1 VNLIHYATGVK
12 FFYRTKIATMAA
24 VFLLAT
30 IVLSSTPAPAIAA
43 VEQTETSETTYQVV
57 EGNSPYI
64 LVESTITQSNNKPPK
79 VESYSCTMYRQESYE
94 SYESYRSYDYLYSY
108 WVSGYWYWGYYYPGY
123 YQSVYGWRTHYEWVT
138 RYRTVSYL
146 DTCTRTTNYVVGSY
160 EGAIPLE
167 ASSVTA
173 TVNGRSASITKLKS
187 YETDGIKYRD
197 VRVNSA
203 NINYGQTR
211 TIQLSYKLVSGAV
224 RSSSVTRI
232 NAAYVGFCP
241 IGYGRTGGKVS
252 LYIPK
257 HFTLGRHSSKWSLT
271 TNLNHSIFTWEDNNN
286 MYSTLGCVSA
296 NDLSKS
302 NKITVTAPSGK
313 RVSVYAWPGDQL
325 WAEKVGQYLTDRLDT
340 LETFT
345 GLALT
350 AESSELKI
358 AESGFADLSGNFS
371 GTYDPATGL
380 IQLSE
385 QYDEETTIHELSHVW
400 FSDGMPRWLAE
411 GSAQWVSKRLLE
423 GSQSGPF
430 LPLQKSE
437 CVMFDPKK
445 VLPGKAV
452 SLDRFTASSIGTQ
465 TDSQV
470 LAAQYALSCG
480 TVALILD
487 TYSASERTAFL
498 TSILKVNSESP
509 WGSDVSDTSTVF
521 RRIADAAAIAY
532 ENPNVTN
539 VDAWLR
545 KINMGA
551 LVGIEADPVLND
563 ANRVNALKAFGNLAF
578 RLRGLGWSGL
588 DAPFSIRQ
596 QFADGDY
603 EVSSKIGE
611 ALGILPVSFPFYTPT
626 EIADSAFRE
635 QYRSG
640 YSPES
645 VVASIIESGSKLE
658 LVGRDWWSNHG
669 FVNAIGAF
677 LLGDPEVLR
686 DEALVAMRDGESRSL
701 ADASSAAARSAE
713 WSGFIGALILV
724 LAALALAWVAYR
736 RIRNEPIVPRQ
747 MRGISTSLVERTKKY
762 SSRSCDSIKRLKAHV
777 REFPQRLK
785 GKRY

>member
-1 VNLIHYATGVK
+1 
-12 FFYRTKIATMAA
+12 MAA

-30 IVLSSTPAPAIAA
+30 IVLSSTPAPANAA
-43 VEQTETSETTYQVV
+43 VEQTETSETTYEVI
-57 EGNSPYI
+57 EGKSPYI

-79 VESYSCTMYRQESYE
+79 VESYSCTQYRLESYE
-94 SYESYRSYDYLYSY
+94 SYESYQSYEYLYSY

-123 YQSVYGWRTHYEWVT
+123 YEDVYGWRTRYHYVT

-146 DTCTRTTNYVVGSY
+146 DTCTTTTNYVIGSY

-167 ASSVTA
+167 ATSITA
-173 TVNGRSASITKLKS
+173 TVNGRSASVTKLKS

-203 NINYGQTR
+203 NIKYGQTR
-211 TIQLSYKLVSGAV
+211 TIQLSYKLASGAV

-257 HFTLGRHSSKWSLT
+257 HFTLVSRPSQWALNTSS
-271 TNLNHSIFTWEDNNN
+271 NHSIFTWEDKNN

-296 NDLSKS
+296 SDLSKS

-313 RVSVYAWPGDQL
+313 RVSIYAWPGDQL
-325 WAEKVGQYLTDRLDT
+325 WAEKVSQYLADRLDT
-340 LETFT
+340 LEAFT
-345 GLALT
+345 GLPLT
-350 AESSELKI
+350 AENSELKI
-358 AESGFADLSGNFS
+358 VESGFADLGGNFS
-371 GTYDPATGL
+371 GMYDSETGL

-423 GSQSGPF
+423 GSQTGPF

-437 CVMFDPKK
+437 CVLFDPKK

-452 SLDRFTASSIGTQ
+452 SLDRFTASSIGTP

-487 TYSASERTAFL
+487 TYSAPERTAFL

-539 VDAWLR
+539 IDAWLR

-551 LVGIEADPVLND
+551 LVGIEADPELND
-563 ANRVNALKAFGNLAF
+563 ANRANAFKAFGNLAS

-596 QFADGDY
+596 LFADGDY
-603 EVSSKIGE
+603 DVSSKIGA

-645 VVASIIESGSKLE
+645 VVAAITESGSKLE

-669 FVNAIGAF
+669 FLNAIGAI
-677 LLGDPEVLR
+677 LLGNPEVLR
-686 DEALVAMRDGESRSL
+686 DEALAAMRDGESKPL
-701 ADASSAAARSAE
+701 VEASSAAARSAE
-713 WSGFIGALILV
+713 WSGFIGALMLV
-724 LAALALAWVAYR
+724 AAAVALAWVAYR

-747 MRGISTSLVERTKKY
+747 MRGFATALATRVKKH
-762 SSRSCDSIKRLKAHV
+762 SSRARDSIKRWKAHA
-777 REFPQRLK
+777 QKLLKRLK
-785 GKRY
+785 R

>member
-1 VNLIHYATGVK
+1 MKA
-12 FFYRTKIATMAA
+12 FYRTKIAIMAA

-30 IVLSSTPAPAIAA
+30 IVLSSTPAPANAA
-43 VEQTETSETTYQVV
+43 VEQTETSETTYEVI
-57 EGNSPYI
+57 EGKSPYI

-79 VESYSCTMYRQESYE
+79 VESYSCTQYRLESYE
-94 SYESYRSYDYLYSY
+94 SYESYQSYEYLYSY

-123 YQSVYGWRTHYEWVT
+123 YEDVYGWRTRYHYVT

-146 DTCTRTTNYVVGSY
+146 DTCTTTTNYVIGSY

-167 ASSVTA
+167 ATSITA
-173 TVNGRSASITKLKS
+173 TVNGRSASVTKLKS

-203 NINYGQTR
+203 NIKYGQTR
-211 TIQLSYKLVSGAV
+211 TIQLSYKLASGAV

-257 HFTLGRHSSKWSLT
+257 HFTLVSRPSQWALNTSS
-271 TNLNHSIFTWEDNNN
+271 NHSIFTWEDKNN

-296 NDLSKS
+296 SDLSKS

-313 RVSVYAWPGDQL
+313 RVSIHAWPGDQL
-325 WAEKVGQYLTDRLDT
+325 WAEKVSQYLTDRLDT
-340 LETFT
+340 LEAFT
-345 GLALT
+345 GLPLT
-350 AESSELKI
+350 AENSELKI
-358 AESGFADLSGNFS
+358 VESGFADLGGNFS
-371 GTYDPATGL
+371 GMYDSETGL

-423 GSQSGPF
+423 GSQTGPF

-437 CVMFDPKK
+437 CVLFDPKK

-452 SLDRFTASSIGTQ
+452 SLDRFTASSIGTP

-487 TYSASERTAFL
+487 TYSAPERTAFL

-532 ENPNVTN
+532 ENPSVTN
-539 VDAWLR
+539 IDAWLR

-551 LVGIEADPVLND
+551 LVGIEADPELND
-563 ANRVNALKAFGNLAF
+563 ANRANAFKAFGNLAS

-603 EVSSKIGE
+603 DVSSKIGA

-645 VVASIIESGSKLE
+645 VVATITESGSKLE

-669 FVNAIGAF
+669 FLNAIGAI
-677 LLGDPEVLR
+677 LLGNPEVLR
-686 DEALVAMRDGESRSL
+686 DEALAAMRDGESKPL
-701 ADASSAAARSAE
+701 VEASSAAARSAE
-713 WSGFIGALILV
+713 WSGFIGALMLV
-724 LAALALAWVAYR
+724 AAAVALAWVAYR

-747 MRGISTSLVERTKKY
+747 MRGFATALATRVKKH
-762 SSRSCDSIKRLKAHV
+762 SSRARDSIKRWKAHA
-777 REFPQRLK
+777 QKLLKRLK
-785 GKRY
+785 R

>member
-1 VNLIHYATGVK
+1 MNLIHYATGVK

>member
-1 VNLIHYATGVK
+1 MNLIHYATGMK
-12 FFYRTKIATMAA
+12 AFYRTKIAIMAA

-30 IVLSSTPAPAIAA
+30 IVLSSTPAPANAA
-43 VEQTETSETTYQVV
+43 VEQTETSETTYEVI
-57 EGNSPYI
+57 EGKSPYI

-79 VESYSCTMYRQESYE
+79 VESYSCTQYRLESYE
-94 SYESYRSYDYLYSY
+94 SYESYQSYEYLYSY

-123 YQSVYGWRTHYEWVT
+123 YEDVYGWRTRYHYVT

-146 DTCTRTTNYVVGSY
+146 DTCTTTTNYVIGSY

-167 ASSVTA
+167 ATSITA
-173 TVNGRSASITKLKS
+173 TVNGRSASVTKLKS

-203 NINYGQTR
+203 NIKYGQTR
-211 TIQLSYKLVSGAV
+211 TIQLSYKLASGAV

-257 HFTLGRHSSKWSLT
+257 HFTLVSRPSQWALNTSS
-271 TNLNHSIFTWEDNNN
+271 NHSIFTWEDKNN

-296 NDLSKS
+296 SDLSKS

-313 RVSVYAWPGDQL
+313 RVSIHAWPGDQL
-325 WAEKVGQYLTDRLDT
+325 WAEKVSQYLTDRLDT
-340 LETFT
+340 LEAFT
-345 GLALT
+345 GLPLT
-350 AESSELKI
+350 AENSELKI
-358 AESGFADLSGNFS
+358 VESGFADLGGNFS
-371 GTYDPATGL
+371 GMYDSETGL

-423 GSQSGPF
+423 GSQTGPF

-437 CVMFDPKK
+437 CVLFDPKK

-452 SLDRFTASSIGTQ
+452 SLDRFTASSIGTP

-487 TYSASERTAFL
+487 TYSAPERTAFL

-532 ENPNVTN
+532 ENPSVTN
-539 VDAWLR
+539 TDAWLR

-551 LVGIEADPVLND
+551 LVGIEADPELND
-563 ANRVNALKAFGNLAF
+563 ANRANAFKAFGNLAS

-603 EVSSKIGE
+603 DVSSKIGA

-645 VVASIIESGSKLE
+645 VVATITESGSKLE

-669 FVNAIGAF
+669 FLNAIGAI
-677 LLGDPEVLR
+677 LLGNPEVLR
-686 DEALVAMRDGESRSL
+686 DEALAAMRDGESKPL
-701 ADASSAAARSAE
+701 VEASSAAARSAE
-713 WSGFIGALILV
+713 WSGFIGALMLV
-724 LAALALAWVAYR
+724 AAAVALAWVAYR

-747 MRGISTSLVERTKKY
+747 MRGFATALATRVKKH
-762 SSRSCDSIKRLKAHV
+762 SSRARDSIKRWKAHA
-777 REFPQRLK
+777 QKLLKRLK
-785 GKRY
+785 R

>member
-1 VNLIHYATGVK
+1 MKA
-12 FFYRTKIATMAA
+12 FYRTKIAIMAA

-30 IVLSSTPAPAIAA
+30 IVLSSTPAPANAA
-43 VEQTETSETTYQVV
+43 VEQTETSETTYEVI
-57 EGNSPYI
+57 EGKSPYI

-79 VESYSCTMYRQESYE
+79 VESYSCTQYRVESYE
-94 SYESYRSYDYLYSY
+94 SYESYQSYEYLYSY

-123 YQSVYGWRTHYEWVT
+123 YEDVYGYRTRYRYVT

-146 DTCTRTTNYVVGSY
+146 DTCTTTTNYVIGSY

-167 ASSVTA
+167 ATSITA

-187 YETDGIKYRD
+187 YATNGIKYRD
-197 VRVNSA
+197 VRINSS
-203 NINYGQTR
+203 NIGYGKTR
-211 TIQLSYKLVSGAV
+211 TIQLSYKLASGAV
-224 RSSSVTRI
+224 RSSSVNRI

-257 HFTLGRHSSKWSLT
+257 HFSLVSRPSQWALNTSS
-271 TNLNHSIFTWEDNNN
+271 NHSIFTWEDKNN

-296 NDLSKS
+296 SDLSKS

-313 RVSVYAWPGDQL
+313 RVSIYAWPGDQL
-325 WAEKVGQYLTDRLDT
+325 WAEKVSRYLTDRLDT

-345 GLALT
+345 GLSLT
-350 AESSELKI
+350 AESNELKI
-358 AESGFADLSGNFS
+358 VESGFADLGGNFS
-371 GTYDPATGL
+371 GVYDSETGL

-423 GSQSGPF
+423 GSQTGPF

-437 CVMFDPKK
+437 CVLFDPKK

-452 SLDRFTASSIGTQ
+452 SLDRFTASSIGTP

-487 TYSASERTAFL
+487 TYSAPERTAFF

-539 VDAWLR
+539 IDAWLR

-551 LVGIEADPVLND
+551 LVGIEADPELSD
-563 ANRVNALKAFGNLAF
+563 ANRANAFKAFGNLAS

-603 EVSSKIGE
+603 DVSSKIGA

-645 VVASIIESGSKLE
+645 VVAAITESGSKLE

-669 FVNAIGAF
+669 FLNAIGAI
-677 LLGDPEVLR
+677 LLGNPEVLR
-686 DEALVAMRDGESRSL
+686 DEALAAMRNGESKPL
-701 ADASSAAARSAE
+701 VEASSAAARSAE
-713 WSGFIGALILV
+713 WSGFIGALMLV
-724 LAALALAWVAYR
+724 AAAVALAWVAYR

-747 MRGISTSLVERTKKY
+747 MRGFATSLATRVKKH
-762 SSRSCDSIKRLKAHV
+762 SSRARDSIKRWKAHA
-777 REFPQRLK
+777 QKLLKRLK
-785 GKRY
+785 R

>member
-12 FFYRTKIATMAA
+12 AFYRTKIAIMAA

-30 IVLSSTPAPAIAA
+30 IVLSITPAPANAA
-43 VEQTETSETTYQVV
+43 VEQTETSETTYEVV
-57 EGNSPYI
+57 EGNSPFV
-64 LVESTITQSNNKPPK
+64 LVKSTITQSNNKPPK

-211 TIQLSYKLVSGAV
+211 TIQLSYKLASGAV

-257 HFTLGRHSSKWSLT
+257 HFTLGRHSSKWSLN
-271 TNLNHSIFTWEDNNN
+271 TNSNHSIFTWEDNNN

-313 RVSVYAWPGDQL
+313 RVSIYAWPGDQL
-325 WAEKVGQYLTDRLDT
+325 WAEKVSQYLTDRLDT

-385 QYDEETTIHELSHVW
+385 QYDEETVIHELSHVW

-423 GSQSGPF
+423 GSQTGPF

-465 TDSQV
+465 TDIQV

-487 TYSASERTAFL
+487 TYSASERTAFF

-509 WGSDVSDTSTVF
+509 WGSDVSDTSTVL

-539 VDAWLR
+539 IDAWLR

-551 LVGIEADPVLND
+551 LVGIEADPELND
-563 ANRVNALKAFGNLAF
+563 ANRVNAIKAFGNLAF

-603 EVSSKIGE
+603 DVSSKISE

-669 FVNAIGAF
+669 FVNAIGAV

-686 DEALVAMRDGESRSL
+686 DEALVAMRDGESKSL

-724 LAALALAWVAYR
+724 LAAVALAWVAYR

-762 SSRSCDSIKRLKAHV
+762 SSRSRDSIKRLKAHV
-777 REFPQRLK
+777 RKFPQRLK
-785 GKRY
+785 R

>member
-1 VNLIHYATGVK
+1 MKA
-12 FFYRTKIATMAA
+12 FYRTKIAIMAA

-30 IVLSSTPAPAIAA
+30 IVLSSTPAPANAA
-43 VEQTETSETTYQVV
+43 VEQTETSETTYEVI
-57 EGNSPYI
+57 EGKSPYI

-79 VESYSCTMYRQESYE
+79 VESYSCTQYRVESYE
-94 SYESYRSYDYLYSY
+94 SYESYQSYEYLYSY

-123 YQSVYGWRTHYEWVT
+123 YEDVYGYRTRYRYVT

-146 DTCTRTTNYVVGSY
+146 DTCTTTTNYVIGSY

-167 ASSVTA
+167 ATSITA

-187 YETDGIKYRD
+187 YATNGIKYRD
-197 VRVNSA
+197 VRINSS
-203 NINYGQTR
+203 NIGYGKTR
-211 TIQLSYKLVSGAV
+211 TIQLSYKLASGAV
-224 RSSSVTRI
+224 RSSSVNRI

-257 HFTLGRHSSKWSLT
+257 HFSLVSRPSQWALNTSS
-271 TNLNHSIFTWEDNNN
+271 NHSIFTWEDKNN

-296 NDLSKS
+296 SDLSKS

-313 RVSVYAWPGDQL
+313 RVSIYAWPGDQL
-325 WAEKVGQYLTDRLDT
+325 WAEKVSRYLTDRLDT

-345 GLALT
+345 GLSLT
-350 AESSELKI
+350 AESNELKI
-358 AESGFADLSGNFS
+358 VESGFADLGGNFS
-371 GTYDPATGL
+371 GVYDSETGL

-423 GSQSGPF
+423 GSQTGPF

-437 CVMFDPKK
+437 CVLFDPKK

-452 SLDRFTASSIGTQ
+452 SLDRFTASSIGTP

-487 TYSASERTAFL
+487 TYSAPERTAFF

-539 VDAWLR
+539 IDAWLR

-551 LVGIEADPVLND
+551 LVGIEADPELND
-563 ANRVNALKAFGNLAF
+563 ANRANAFKAFGNLAS

-603 EVSSKIGE
+603 DVSSKIGA

-645 VVASIIESGSKLE
+645 VVAAITESGSKLE

-669 FVNAIGAF
+669 FLNAIGAI
-677 LLGDPEVLR
+677 LLGNPEVLR
-686 DEALVAMRDGESRSL
+686 DEALAAMRNGESKPL
-701 ADASSAAARSAE
+701 VEASSAAARSAE
-713 WSGFIGALILV
+713 WSGFIGALMLV
-724 LAALALAWVAYR
+724 AAAVALAWVAYR

-747 MRGISTSLVERTKKY
+747 MRGFATALATRVKKH
-762 SSRSCDSIKRLKAHV
+762 SSRARDSIKRWKAHA
-777 REFPQRLK
+777 QKLLKRLK
-785 GKRY
+785 R